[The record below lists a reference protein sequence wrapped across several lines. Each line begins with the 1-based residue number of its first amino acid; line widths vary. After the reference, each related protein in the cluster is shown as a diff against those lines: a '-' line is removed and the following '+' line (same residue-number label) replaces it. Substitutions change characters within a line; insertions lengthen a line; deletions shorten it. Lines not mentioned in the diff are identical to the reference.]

1 MDRSRPFTAFL
12 SRVGLTASGLIL
24 FAGIG
29 ASASAPLPIREAN
42 WLAPEQRLRLLTTRP
57 EECLPDATPD
67 IVSLV
72 YGTVAFRDPMLLGGQ
87 AARAGL
93 SCMSCHRG
101 GRGNPG
107 FQFPGLSGAPGTAD
121 VSSSLMSAH
130 RGDGVLNPK
139 PIPDLTFGVARI
151 PRGDIAGLE
160 AFIRGLVVEEFD
172 GQPPSPVILRGLA
185 SYVRALDP
193 KACPSRRDQP
203 YRLANAL
210 ADYFVALGAA
220 ETALVDHD
228 AETAISM
235 LRGARSILGGIDA
248 RYQRIGLEAPRAAL
262 DEAGFALAALQQE
275 LREGGDLS
283 ALADTVH
290 KRWVGTRRW
299 AEPLIRTEA
308 RSLYNPK
315 LLKAALRR

>member
-1 MDRSRPFTAFL
+1 MDRGRPLAAFL
-12 SRVGLTASGLIL
+12 KRFSLKALGPIFCAC
-24 FAGIG
+24 AG
-29 ASASAPLPIREAN
+29 ATASAPLPIREAN
-42 WLAPEQRLRLLTTRP
+42 WLAPGQRLHLLTTRP
-57 EECLPDATPD
+57 EECVPDTSSD

-72 YGTVAFRDPMLLGGQ
+72 YGSVAFRDPMLLGGQ

-107 FQFPGLSGAPGTAD
+107 FQFPGVSGAPGTAD
-121 VSSSLMSAH
+121 VSSSLMSSH
-130 RGDGVLNPK
+130 RGDGVSNPK
-139 PIPDLTFGVARI
+139 PIPDLTFGVAKI

-160 AFIRGLVVEEFD
+160 TFIRGLVVEEFD
-172 GQPPSPVILRGLA
+172 GEPPSPVILKGLA

-193 KACPSRRDQP
+193 KVCASRRDLP

-220 ETALVDHD
+220 ETALVDQD
-228 AETAISM
+228 SETAIAM

-248 RYQRIGLEAPRAAL
+248 RFQGAGLEVPRAAL
-262 DEAGFALAALQQE
+262 EEAGLALAQAQQD
-275 LREGGDLS
+275 LREGADTS

-290 KRWVGTRRW
+290 QRWVGTRRW

-315 LLKAALRR
+315 LLKAVLGR